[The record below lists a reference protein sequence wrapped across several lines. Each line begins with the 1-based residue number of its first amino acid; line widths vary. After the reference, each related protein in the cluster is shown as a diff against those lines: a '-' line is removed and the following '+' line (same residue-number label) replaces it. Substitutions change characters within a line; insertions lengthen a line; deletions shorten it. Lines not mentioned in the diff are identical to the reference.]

1 MPAPNH
7 CTVKLDE
14 DSIISSSF
22 LGLRSTA
29 RDRCSM
35 PDHRAGAAPLAL
47 MSVRFRQPA
56 ARPPA
61 QRMNLAH
68 AAGLAARLELI

>member
-1 MPAPNH
+1 MIDVRCPASGREP
-7 CTVKLDE
+7 
-14 DSIISSSF
+14 
-22 LGLRSTA
+22 
-29 RDRCSM
+29 
-35 PDHRAGAAPLAL
+35 APLAL

-68 AAGLAARLELI
+68 AADLAARLELI